1 LGYDIG
7 NGRRAFDRQHFSVK
21 NRHDGEFRK
30 SQSDRPA
37 HRLYEAISDIPF
49 AKDVANRL
57 QAEAAF
63 EKLLR
68 DNELSPKDLL
78 WYAPLLEV
86 RYKSVAET
94 IRKSRATQ
102 VLELASGFSL
112 RGLAVTQDPK
122 VTYVESDLEELTDEK
137 ASLVADLRRQYR
149 LAEHGNLQLVTADAL
164 DRNQLESA
172 AKRFRRDQ
180 PIAVVNEGLLLY
192 LSATEMAMVAGNIRD
207 LLIEFDGVWIT
218 PDFSLKQDVKDV
230 SEQQRRFR
238 RVVAA
243 ATERTMYN
251 NAFESDEQLLAF
263 FDGLG
268 LQPRVLNQ
276 VDTAPN
282 VVSLDVLKLS
292 SQILD
297 TAKPKLRLWVLSV
310 DHVRQ

>member
-1 LGYDIG
+1 MNFKNISLTARLTAYM
-7 NGRRAFDRQHFSVK
+7 RQ
-21 NRHDGEFRK
+21 
-30 SQSDRPA
+30 
-37 HRLYEAISDIPF
+37 YSDIPF

-57 QAEAAF
+57 RAEEAF

-94 IRKSRATQ
+94 IRKLRATQ

-112 RGLAVTQDPK
+112 RGLAVTQDPRL
-122 VTYVESDLEELTDEK
+122 TYVESDLEELTEEK

-149 LAEHGNLQLVTADAL
+149 LADHGNLHLVTVDAL
-164 DRNQLESA
+164 DRSQLRSA
-172 AKRFRRDQ
+172 AKGFRRDQ

-192 LSATEMAMVAGNIRD
+192 LSATEMATVARNIRD

-218 PDFSLKQDVKDV
+218 PDFSVKQDVKEV

-243 ATERTMYN
+243 ATERTMYK
-251 NAFESDEQLLAF
+251 NAFDNNEQLLAF

-276 VDTAPN
+276 VDAAPN

-292 SQILD
+292 HQILD
-297 TAKPKLRLWVLSV
+297 TAKSKLRLWVLSV
-310 DHVRQ
+310 HDS

>member
-1 LGYDIG
+1 MRVNFEKISLT
-7 NGRRAFDRQHFSVK
+7 A
-21 NRHDGEFRK
+21 
-30 SQSDRPA
+30 
-37 HRLYEAISDIPF
+37 RLTAYMKQYSDIPF
-49 AKDVANRL
+49 AKDVANSLR
-57 QAEAAF
+57 AEEVF

-78 WYAPLLEV
+78 WYAPILEV

-94 IRKSRATQ
+94 IRKLRTTQ

-122 VTYVESDLEELTDEK
+122 LTYVESDLEELTDKK

-149 LAEHGNLQLVTADAL
+149 LAEHGNLHLVTTDAL
-164 DRNQLESA
+164 DRIQLQCA
-172 AKRFRRDQ
+172 AKSFRRDR
-180 PIAVVNEGLLLY
+180 PITVVHEGLLQY
-192 LSATEMAMVAGNIRD
+192 LSATEMATVARNIRD
-207 LLIEFDGVWIT
+207 LLMEFEGVWIT

-243 ATERTMYN
+243 ATERTLYN
-251 NAFESDEQLLAF
+251 NAFDSDEQLLAF

-268 LQPRVLNQ
+268 LQARVLNA
-276 VDTAPN
+276 VDAAPN

-292 SQILD
+292 HQILD
-297 TAKPKLRLWVLSV
+297 TAKSKLRLWVLSLV
-310 DHVRQ
+310 DARQ

>member
-1 LGYDIG
+1 IAVNFEKISLSARLTAYM
-7 NGRRAFDRQHFSVK
+7 RQ
-21 NRHDGEFRK
+21 
-30 SQSDRPA
+30 
-37 HRLYEAISDIPF
+37 YSDIPF

-78 WYAPLLEV
+78 WYAPILEV

-112 RGLAVTQDPK
+112 RGLAMTQDPQ

-137 ASLVADLRRQYR
+137 VSLVADLRRQYR

-164 DRNQLESA
+164 DRNQLGSA
-172 AKRFRRDQ
+172 AKRFRRDR

-192 LSATEMAMVAGNIRD
+192 LSATEMATVARNIRD

-268 LQPRVLNQ
+268 LQPRVLNA
-276 VDTAPN
+276 VDAAPN

-292 SQILD
+292 HQILD

>member
-1 LGYDIG
+1 MTVNLEKISLTARLTAYM
-7 NGRRAFDRQHFSVK
+7 RQ
-21 NRHDGEFRK
+21 
-30 SQSDRPA
+30 
-37 HRLYEAISDIPF
+37 YSDIPF

-78 WYAPLLEV
+78 WYAPILEV

-112 RGLAVTQDPK
+112 RGLALTQDPK

-137 ASLVADLRRQYR
+137 TSLVADLRRQYL
-149 LAEHGNLQLVTADAL
+149 LAEHGNLHLVTADAL
-164 DRNQLESA
+164 DRNQLQSA
-172 AKRFRRDQ
+172 AKSFRRDQ
-180 PIAVVNEGLLLY
+180 PIAVVNEGLLQY
-192 LSATEMAMVAGNIRD
+192 LSATEMVMVAQNIRD

-243 ATERTMYN
+243 ATERTLYN
-251 NAFESDEQLLAF
+251 NAFDSDEQLLAF

-282 VVSLDVLKLS
+282 VVSLWMFLNCR
-292 SQILD
+292 IRYWI
-297 TAKPKLRLWVLSV
+297 RLNRNS
-310 DHVRQ
+310 DCGF

>member
-1 LGYDIG
+1 MTVNFEKISLTARLTAYM
-7 NGRRAFDRQHFSVK
+7 RQ
-21 NRHDGEFRK
+21 
-30 SQSDRPA
+30 
-37 HRLYEAISDIPF
+37 YSDIPF
-49 AKDVANRL
+49 ARDVANRL

-78 WYAPLLEV
+78 WYAPILEV

-112 RGLAVTQDPK
+112 RGLAMTQNPDI
-122 VTYVESDLEELTDEK
+122 TYIESDLEELTDEK
-137 ASLVADLRRQYR
+137 ASLVDELRRQYR
-149 LAEHGNLQLVTADAL
+149 LADCGNLHFVAADAL
-164 DRNQLESA
+164 AREQLQSA
-172 AKRFRRDQ
+172 AKLFRRDQ

-192 LSATEMAMVAGNIRD
+192 LSASEMTMVARNIRD

-238 RVVAA
+238 RLVAA
-243 ATERTMYN
+243 ATERTMYD
-251 NAFESDEQLLAF
+251 NAFDSDEQLLAF
-263 FDGLG
+263 FGGLG
-268 LQPRVLNQ
+268 LQPQVLNQ

-292 SQILD
+292 HQILD
-297 TAKPKLRLWVLSV
+297 MAKSKLKLWVLSV
-310 DHVRQ
+310 DQTTDGRYR

>member
-1 LGYDIG
+1 MTVNFEKISLTARLTAYM
-7 NGRRAFDRQHFSVK
+7 RQ
-21 NRHDGEFRK
+21 
-30 SQSDRPA
+30 
-37 HRLYEAISDIPF
+37 YSDIPY

-57 QAEAAF
+57 RAEEAF

-78 WYAPLLEV
+78 WYAPILEV

-94 IRKSRATQ
+94 IRKLRTTQ

-137 ASLVADLRRQYR
+137 ASLVADLRWQYQ
-149 LAEHGNLQLVTADAL
+149 LAEHGNLHLVTADAL
-164 DRNQLESA
+164 DRSQLRSA
-172 AKRFRRDQ
+172 AKSFRRDR
-180 PIAVVNEGLLLY
+180 PIAVVNEGLLQY
-192 LSATEMAMVAGNIRD
+192 LSATEMATVARNIRD
-207 LLIEFDGVWIT
+207 LLMEFDGVWIT

-243 ATERTMYN
+243 ATERILYN
-251 NAFESDEQLLAF
+251 NAFDSDEQLLAF

-268 LQPRVLNQ
+268 LQARVLNA
-276 VDTAPN
+276 VDVAPN
-282 VVSLDVLKLS
+282 VVSLDVLKFS
-292 SQILD
+292 HQILD
-297 TAKPKLRLWVLSV
+297 TAKSKLRLWVLSLV
-310 DHVRQ
+310 DARQ

>member
-1 LGYDIG
+1 MTVNFEKISLTARLTAYM
-7 NGRRAFDRQHFSVK
+7 RQ
-21 NRHDGEFRK
+21 
-30 SQSDRPA
+30 
-37 HRLYEAISDIPF
+37 YSDIPF
-49 AKDVANRL
+49 AKDVAIRL
-57 QAEAAF
+57 RAEEAF

-68 DNELSPKDLL
+68 DNKLSPKDLL
-78 WYAPLLEV
+78 WYAPILEV

-112 RGLAVTQDPK
+112 RGLAVTQDPQ

-149 LAEHGNLQLVTADAL
+149 LAEHGNLHLVTADAL
-164 DRNQLESA
+164 DRSQLRSA
-172 AKRFRRDQ
+172 AKSFRRDQ
-180 PIAVVNEGLLLY
+180 PIAVVNEGLLQY
-192 LSATEMAMVAGNIRD
+192 LSATEMATVARNIRD
-207 LLIEFDGVWIT
+207 LLIESDGVWIT

-251 NAFESDEQLLAF
+251 NAFDSDEQLLAF

-268 LQPRVLNQ
+268 LQPRVLNA
-276 VDTAPN
+276 VDAAPN

-292 SQILD
+292 HQILD
-297 TAKPKLRLWVLSV
+297 TAKSKLRLWVLSV
-310 DHVRQ
+310 DHSRQ

>member
-1 LGYDIG
+1 MAVNFEKISLTARLTAYM
-7 NGRRAFDRQHFSVK
+7 RQ
-21 NRHDGEFRK
+21 
-30 SQSDRPA
+30 
-37 HRLYEAISDIPF
+37 YSDIPF

-78 WYAPLLEV
+78 WYAPILEV

-149 LAEHGNLQLVTADAL
+149 LAEHGNLHLVTADAL
-164 DRNQLESA
+164 DRNQLQSA
-172 AKRFRRDQ
+172 AKSFRRDQ
-180 PIAVVNEGLLLY
+180 PIAVVNEGLLQY
-192 LSATEMAMVAGNIRD
+192 LSATEMAMVARNIRD

-251 NAFESDEQLLAF
+251 NAFDSDEQLLAF

-268 LQPRVLNQ
+268 LQPRLLNP
-276 VDTAPN
+276 VEAAPN

-292 SQILD
+292 HQILD
-297 TAKPKLRLWVLSV
+297 TAKSKLRLWVLSV
-310 DHVRQ
+310 DHAHQ

>member
-1 LGYDIG
+1 MTVNFEKISLTARLTAYM
-7 NGRRAFDRQHFSVK
+7 RQ
-21 NRHDGEFRK
+21 
-30 SQSDRPA
+30 
-37 HRLYEAISDIPF
+37 YSDIPF
-49 AKDVANRL
+49 AKDVASRL
-57 QAEAAF
+57 RAEEAF

-78 WYAPLLEV
+78 WYAPILEV

-122 VTYVESDLEELTDEK
+122 VTYVESDLEELTEEK

-149 LAEHGNLQLVTADAL
+149 LAEHGNLHLVTADAL
-164 DRNQLESA
+164 DRNQLQSA
-172 AKRFRRDQ
+172 AKLFRRDQ
-180 PIAVVNEGLLLY
+180 PIAVVNEGLLPY
-192 LSATEMAMVAGNIRD
+192 LSPTEMVMVARNIRD

-238 RVVAA
+238 RLVAA

-251 NAFESDEQLLAF
+251 NAFDSDEQLLAF

-268 LQPRVLNQ
+268 LQPRVLNA
-276 VDTAPN
+276 VEAAPN

-292 SQILD
+292 HQILA
-297 TAKPKLRLWVLSV
+297 TAKLRLWVLSV
-310 DHVRQ
+310 DHARQ